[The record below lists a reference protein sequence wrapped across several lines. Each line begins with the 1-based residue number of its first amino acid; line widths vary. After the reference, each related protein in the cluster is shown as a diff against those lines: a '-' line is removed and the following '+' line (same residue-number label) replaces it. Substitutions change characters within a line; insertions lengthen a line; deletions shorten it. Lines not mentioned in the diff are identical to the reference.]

1 MIGKQN
7 LLLSGLEK
15 ILQSLEGQTFL
26 ITYVG
31 DFRDALDQYR
41 HNPPHLCILL
51 DDRTDLS
58 LSNVVQEIKYISRN
72 AKVLVIAGMLTQAKV
87 LSLIDSNADGIVS
100 LDCPQSS
107 FVAALQAVMKGET
120 YYCHLVAQLLAK
132 TIFGKVPNC
141 SNDSDSESESE
152 SDITGALH
160 ILSRRE
166 KEIFYALLQGLP
178 PEDIAEFLNISVKTV
193 SSHKSNIFQKFC
205 LKSDYE
211 LFRLGLAIG
220 FYS

>member
-26 ITYVG
+26 ITYVS
-31 DFRDALDQYR
+31 DVRDALDRYR
-41 HNPPHLCILL
+41 HNPHHLSILL
-51 DDRTDLS
+51 DDHTDLS
-58 LSNVVQEIKYISRN
+58 SSNVVQEIKYISRN
-72 AKVLVIAGMLTQAKV
+72 ARVLVICGILTQAKV
-87 LSLIDSNADGIVS
+87 LSLIDSKADGIVS

-107 FVAALQAVMKGET
+107 FVAALMALRKGET
-120 YYCHLVAQLLAK
+120 YYCHVVAQLLADR
-132 TIFGKVPNC
+132 ILGKERKV
-141 SNDSDSESESE
+141 STGSDSESE

-178 PEDIAEFLNISVKTV
+178 PEEIAEFLNISVKTV
-193 SSHKSNIFQKFC
+193 SSHKSNIFQKFG
-205 LKSDYE
+205 LKTDYE

-220 FYS
+220 VYS